1 MELPG
6 IELGKEREQLWPEM
20 KKKPEKLDSC
30 FNTLKSNSL
39 YYATLKTTKGVVRVA
54 GKMDY

>member
-1 MELPG
+1 MPG

-39 YYATLKTTKGVVRVA
+39 YYATLKTTKGVVRIA